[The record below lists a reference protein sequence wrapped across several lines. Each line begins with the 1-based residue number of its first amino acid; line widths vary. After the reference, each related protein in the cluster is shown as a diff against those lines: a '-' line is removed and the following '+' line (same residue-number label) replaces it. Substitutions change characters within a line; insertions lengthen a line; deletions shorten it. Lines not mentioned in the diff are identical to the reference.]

1 MQSSYSNNAADP
13 PMAEERR
20 REMRYEIDCPVT
32 VLTPGRGKK
41 RVLGCGRLYDISDK
55 GARFFIDSPL
65 EVGHR
70 ISLEVDFQHPDCK
83 VTTIRFRG
91 IVKRVSPGEMHEIA
105 VSLLK
110 GETYIRG
117 KGSRAKSKDSPWNR
131 VAKGSKWIN

>member
-1 MQSSYSNNAADP
+1 MRPTYSDNATGLP
-13 PMAEERR
+13 IAEEKR
-20 REMRYEIDCPVT
+20 RETRYDIDCPVT

-41 RVLGCGRLYDISDK
+41 QVLGCGRLCDISDK
-55 GARFFIDSPL
+55 GARFILDSPL

-70 ISLEVDFQHPDCK
+70 ISLEVDFQHPDGK
-83 VTTIRFRG
+83 ITTIRFPG

-105 VSLLK
+105 VSLLR

-131 VAKGSKWIN
+131 VTKGSKWIN